1 MSRKSSF
8 VDNCSD
14 SLKVLT
20 ILSLQSIRKFNKLEK
35 DTLLKNDE
43 ESKQIR
49 SFFERN
55 GNTVTEMKW
64 DAPTFD

>member
-1 MSRKSSF
+1 MDKETIFRVLFKCK
-8 VDNCSD
+8 VDGEQKFTDFSQ
-14 SLKVLT
+14 LT
-20 ILSLQSIRKFNKLEK
+20 PA
-35 DTLLKNDE
+35 E